1 MKKQLLFT
9 LFCLL
14 VLIVTVQS
22 PLFSQKWTGGG
33 DGTSWNDPANW
44 DSGEVPGEGALLKVA
59 KDAVITGEV
68 PNNPAQLKVQK
79 EITVTLDLDITFGDG
94 VIEQHALTVAAG
106 STLNL
111 GTDGN
116 NRTININIAPNKQCI
131 AIFNNDDAHINIAE
145 STMLNIVQGQFGI
158 NVGNETCSTS
168 NWGTITFDTLT
179 TTGIKTSGIFN
190 NYGSIMGTAR
200 SNGMIINFNG
210 DFVNEEGGVIN
221 IGAALDDGLE
231 LLDGSTFTNNG
242 ALSLMNGPTANRQ
255 NSALAINAVATPAT
269 FVQNSA
275 IALDITG
282 SSDSSSIFK
291 IDTLGVF
298 ENHSVVNV
306 NGTNVDSSLLV
317 SGTFHNMAGA
327 YFNVSTGAINVGET
341 GNFTNDYVL
350 TVADASS
357 AFMVQGTASNNGFYN
372 YGSGAAFAEGSGTI
386 TDNGLPFVANIDAN
400 GECTVD
406 LANLSLEWFEGE
418 NSIGTSDETGALT
431 FAEASLHDKPA
442 VLTTSIEGVEVT
454 VENYCPEAWIDPA
467 GLFNLNYDALTI
479 YPTVV
484 LDQELNVDLGSMSSG
499 EVQIRIYDLKGVLIQ
514 TEVLTTGMLHTIKV
528 NADSTGMYLVKA
540 SNKDLNL
547 TGKFFLSK

>member
-1 MKKQLLFT
+1 
-9 LFCLL
+9 
-14 VLIVTVQS
+14 
-22 PLFSQKWTGGG
+22 
-33 DGTSWNDPANW
+33 
-44 DSGEVPGEGALLKVA
+44 
-59 KDAVITGEV
+59 
-68 PNNPAQLKVQK
+68 
-79 EITVTLDLDITFGDG
+79 
-94 VIEQHALTVAAG
+94 
-106 STLNL
+106 
-111 GTDGN
+111 
-116 NRTININIAPNKQCI
+116 
-131 AIFNNDDAHINIAE
+131 
-145 STMLNIVQGQFGI
+145 
-158 NVGNETCSTS
+158 
-168 NWGTITFDTLT
+168 
-179 TTGIKTSGIFN
+179 
-190 NYGSIMGTAR
+190 
-200 SNGMIINFNG
+200 MIINFNG

-298 ENHSVVNV
+298 ENNSVVNV

-317 SGTFHNMAGA
+317 SGTFHNLAGA

-386 TDNGLPFVANIDAN
+386 EDNGLPFVTTIDAG

-418 NSIGTSDETGALT
+418 NSIGTSDETGSLT
-431 FAEASLHDKPA
+431 FAEASLQDIPA

-467 GLFNLNYDALTI
+467 GLFSIGQTGRLKV
-479 YPTVV
+479 YPTLV
-484 LDQELNVDLGSMSSG
+484 ENAMIFVDLEAFNGETMTLHIVDYSGKILHSMQLIGGERNTINIAELESG
-499 EVQIRIYDLKGVLIQ
+499 IYFI
-514 TEVLTTGMLHTIKV
+514 
-528 NADSTGMYLVKA
+528 NAYNGKTS
-540 SNKDLNL
+540 L
-547 TGKFFLSK
+547 TGKFVKL